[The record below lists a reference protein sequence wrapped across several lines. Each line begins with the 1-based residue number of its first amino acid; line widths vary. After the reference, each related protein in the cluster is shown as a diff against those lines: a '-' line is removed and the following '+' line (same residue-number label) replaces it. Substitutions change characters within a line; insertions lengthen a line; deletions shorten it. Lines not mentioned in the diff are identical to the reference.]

1 MAPFKYEPFQ
11 NPYVGSIIDL
21 MGKGDEAKAQ
31 ALLRVGEI
39 EAQAAR
45 QRGQV
50 WGGAIQGAGN
60 IAAKGIQDW
69 QQEKIDKPL
78 REQAAQLSG
87 FQLDDAKRAARQQ
100 QSLNEGRQFLGG
112 IRAGVDPR
120 DPDYLP
126 GPNGEAQKYP
136 GPSTPDISE
145 KMWTVGPNGEP
156 IMDTSKVYAALVDA
170 GFANVADN
178 LMPLVDGQNQRAS
191 KGAQDRSDQWAA
203 AAGDVLAVFRATRND
218 GTYTPWGMSVSIGTA
233 SLLKG
238 GQVTPEE
245 LAKFTASGEGLS
257 REQQEALLTNLMK
270 RGSGEITSS
279 PAGSVFTTQH
289 GQVIGGVPKERTFT
303 QQVADATTARA
314 LYRANPPAVPKSEA
328 DYLPGP
334 NGEVQKYPGPSDHR
348 PRLRP
353 NGEEY
358 RGLTEEQEAVLAANE
373 ALSPPPGALNALID
387 VTIKAREESLGRAVT
402 LDEERYTRQQ
412 VMDRNHALFV
422 ATQEGQLTPAQVES
436 ALAIT
441 RSIESSS
448 NYTDMTNIGNG
459 WSTLKAVY
467 PMEHT
472 GASDIAM
479 INAFQRIIDPGATVR
494 EGDTVLL
501 QSGAAFKDRYSVEFA
516 QVKLGKGAKLPPELR
531 ENLYQLGRTIYAGR
545 LENYEHTEGRRVS
558 ALAKASGLPLELLI
572 GGGFPPAP
580 SQNAIRDI
588 E

>member
-126 GPNGEAQKYP
+126 GPNGEA
-136 GPSTPDISE
+136 
-145 KMWTVGPNGEP
+145 
-156 IMDTSKVYAALVDA
+156 
-170 GFANVADN
+170 
-178 LMPLVDGQNQRAS
+178 
-191 KGAQDRSDQWAA
+191 
-203 AAGDVLAVFRATRND
+203 
-218 GTYTPWGMSVSIGTA
+218 
-233 SLLKG
+233 
-238 GQVTPEE
+238 
-245 LAKFTASGEGLS
+245 
-257 REQQEALLTNLMK
+257 
-270 RGSGEITSS
+270 
-279 PAGSVFTTQH
+279 
-289 GQVIGGVPKERTFT
+289 
-303 QQVADATTARA
+303 
-314 LYRANPPAVPKSEA
+314 
-328 DYLPGP
+328 
-334 NGEVQKYPGPSDHR
+334 QKYPGPSDHR